1 MSRDLLTFFYTSTTG
16 IKSQDRYQ
24 LPQTILNVVDLRIPY
39 IFLVDRKDKEKY
51 LIRRIVLHDFHK
63 INHEDELI
71 KTSIL
76 NFSFHLTAGNLDEA
90 YKSVK
95 TI

>member
-1 MSRDLLTFFYTSTTG
+1 MFDL
-16 IKSQDRYQ
+16 K
-24 LPQTILNVVDLRIPY
+24 IPY
-39 IFLVDRKDKEKY
+39 IHIVDRKNKDKSEAK
-51 LIRRIVLHDFHK
+51 RIVLHDFLRIDHD
-63 INHEDELI
+63 DELI

-95 TI
+95 SI